1 MNEINLKEQVRT
13 AIQTAWP
20 AFEQSHPHLAS
31 VIDEDL
37 LVESAAMNLAD
48 DPEYRG
54 AMQQAD
60 AAGVAAQ
67 TIADIVERFVTRW
80 LARLA

>member
-13 AIQTAWP
+13 AIQSAWP

-37 LVESAAMNLAD
+37 LVESAATNLAD

-60 AAGVAAQ
+60 AAGIAAQ
-67 TIADIVERFVTRW
+67 TITDIVERFIVQW
-80 LARLA
+80 LKKLL